1 MAIFGLVFML
11 IGAAVVAF
19 CVKTIVDASRRR
31 SWQETVG
38 VVTQSPVTT
47 KQVGGFTVTT
57 KGWSAA
63 QPTITYEYEAGGR
76 RHSGRGV
83 AMIRETRRSF
93 LGGRRSNMAEFA
105 EGARIPVYY
114 DPADPSRSA
123 TFRGGF
129 GCAAIIGI
137 VVGLF
142 FVAFGWMFMRF

>member
-1 MAIFGLVFML
+1 MTLFGLLFML

-19 CVKTIVDASRRR
+19 CVKIIVDGLRRR
-31 SWQETVG
+31 SWQETTGIVR
-38 VVTQSPVTT
+38 QSPITT

-83 AMIRETRRSF
+83 ALVRETRGF
-93 LGGRRSNMAEFA
+93 LGRRRSNMAEFA
-105 EGARIPVYY
+105 EGAQIPVYY

-123 TFRGGF
+123 TFRNGF
-129 GCAAIIGI
+129 GCAAIIGLF
-137 VVGLF
+137 VGLF
-142 FVAFGWMFMRF
+142 FVLFGWMFMSF